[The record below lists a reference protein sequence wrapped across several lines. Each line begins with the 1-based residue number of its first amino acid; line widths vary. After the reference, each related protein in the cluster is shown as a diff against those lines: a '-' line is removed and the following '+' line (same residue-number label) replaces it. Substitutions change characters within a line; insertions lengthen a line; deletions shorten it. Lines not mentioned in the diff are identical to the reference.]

1 MASFD
6 ELLAAARAG
15 VAEIDPAS
23 LMQRLHDDDVVLL
36 DVREPDEV
44 ANGLIDGALK
54 IPRGVL
60 ETSVGTL
67 VPDRSAS
74 VVAYCAS
81 GVRSVFAAQTLAA
94 LGYENVASLAGGFD
108 RWKSEG
114 LEWVLPGAVSLA
126 ESARYRRHVLLPE
139 IGLAGQQRLLESSV
153 LLVGLGGLGSP
164 AALYLAAAGVGRIG
178 LVDMDVVDETNLQ
191 RQVIHNT
198 TRIGQAKVESARA
211 AITQLNPDVEVVPI
225 AQHLS
230 AENVLEVADGW
241 DVIIDGADNFDTRYL
256 LNDASVKLGIPVV
269 YGSIF
274 RFEGQISVFD
284 PVEGPTYRDFM
295 PKPPPPELAP
305 NCAEAGVLGVLP
317 GVVGTIQAVEAIKLL
332 LGLGTSLRGR
342 LLTFDAMDMTFRE
355 FRIPVDPANPI
366 THTNRD
372 LVVIAQP

>member
-44 ANGLIDGALK
+44 ANGLIAGALK

-114 LEWVLPGAVSLA
+114 MEWVLPGAVSLA

>member
-15 VAEIDPAS
+15 VAEIDPVS
-23 LMQRLHDDDVVLL
+23 LVRRLQDDDVVLL

-44 ANGLIDGALK
+44 ANGLIEGALK

-60 ETSVGTL
+60 ETNVGTL

-94 LGYENVASLAGGFD
+94 LGYQDVASLAGGFD

-114 LEWVLPGAVSLA
+114 MGWVLPAAVSLA

-139 IGLAGQQRLLESSV
+139 IGLAGQQRLLASSV

-198 TRIGQAKVESARA
+198 TRIGQSKVESARA

-225 AQHLS
+225 AAHLS

-284 PVEGPTYRDFM
+284 PIVGPTYRDFM

-317 GVVGTIQAVEAIKLL
+317 GVVGTIQAVEAIKVLL
-332 LGLGTSLRGR
+332 DLGTSLRGR
-342 LLTFDAMDMTFRE
+342 LLTFDAMDMSFRE
-355 FRIPVDPANPI
+355 FRIPVDPANRI

-372 LVVIAQP
+372 QVVIAEP

>member
-114 LEWVLPGAVSLA
+114 MEWVLPGAVSLA

>member
-23 LMQRLHDDDVVLL
+23 LVQRLHDDDVVLL

-114 LEWVLPGAVSLA
+114 MEWVLPGAVSLA

>member
-15 VAEIDPAS
+15 VAEIDPVS
-23 LMQRLHDDDVVLL
+23 LARMLDDDDVVLL

-44 ANGLIDGALK
+44 ANGLIEGALK

-60 ETSVGTL
+60 ETTVGTL

-94 LGYENVASLAGGFD
+94 LGYQDVASLAGGFD

-114 LEWVLPGAVSLA
+114 MGWVLPAAVSLA

-198 TRIGQAKVESARA
+198 TRIGQSKVESARA

-225 AQHLS
+225 AAHLS

-284 PVEGPTYRDFM
+284 PIVGPTYRDFM

-317 GVVGTIQAVEAIKLL
+317 GVVGTIQAVEAIKVLL
-332 LGLGTSLRGR
+332 DLGTSLRGR

-355 FRIPVDPANPI
+355 FRIPVDPAN
-366 THTNRD
+366 HAVGNRLD
-372 LVVIAQP
+372 YA

>member
-23 LMQRLHDDDVVLL
+23 LVQRLHDDDVVLL

-44 ANGLIDGALK
+44 ANGLIAGALK

-114 LEWVLPGAVSLA
+114 MEWVLPGAVSLA